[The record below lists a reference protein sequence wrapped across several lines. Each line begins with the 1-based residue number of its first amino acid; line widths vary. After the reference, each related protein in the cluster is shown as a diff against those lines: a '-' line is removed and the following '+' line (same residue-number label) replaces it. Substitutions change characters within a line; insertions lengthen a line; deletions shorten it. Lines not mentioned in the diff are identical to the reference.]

1 MKACQ
6 IVKDIGYKSIQIF
19 GDSELLIK
27 LLNSEDHFNNPSLNK
42 SLQRIQNILKD
53 FDRVVS
59 YHIMWELN
67 KQADNPKNKA
77 CLMFQ
82 GSLNINEEIDSFH
95 LNEEIDSF
103 HLLP

>member
-1 MKACQ
+1 M
-6 IVKDIGYKSIQIF
+6 VKHIGYKSIQVF

-27 LLNSEDHFNNPSLNK
+27 MLNSEDHFNNPSLNK
-42 SLQRIQNILKD
+42 SLQTICNILKD

-59 YHIMWELN
+59 YHILRELN
-67 KQADNPKNKA
+67 KQADNLENKS

-82 GSLNINEEIDSFH
+82 GSLNINEEINS
-95 LNEEIDSF
+95 L